1 MTDNLN
7 NDQPSAPV
15 EAEPILEEIRRAF
28 GMVPNFF
35 QAQADADPAWLELN
49 WKREKAIML
58 APGALDRKTRELIA
72 LTVSLVNRCQYCSLA
87 HETMA
92 LMTGASPEEII
103 ELKKVVELFASFNAI
118 ADSLQVPCDIT
129 PKMAGGG

>member
-1 MTDNLN
+1 MIDNLN
-7 NDQPSAPV
+7 QEQSESRV
-15 EAEPILEEIRRAF
+15 EAGPLLEEIRQAL

-72 LTVSLVNRCQYCSLA
+72 LTVSLTNRCQYCSLA

-92 LMTGASPEEII
+92 LMTGATREEII
-103 ELKKVVELFASFNAI
+103 ELKKVVELFSSFNAI
-118 ADSLQVPCDIT
+118 ADSLQVPCDVT
-129 PKMAGGG
+129 PSMLDGR